1 MCFCEG
7 NGEGMEIGF
16 NGKYL
21 MDALK
26 AAPADELIVCLN
38 TSSSPCVIL
47 PADGSDKF
55 KFMILP
61 IRLRA

>member
-1 MCFCEG
+1 
-7 NGEGMEIGF
+7 MEIGF